1 MLNQDL
7 LKEAEIVLID
17 LLELDSDKFNFY
29 NEKRKELLN
38 SLDVFYLDGADLED
52 LLYDIKDAIYDFL
65 YYFTFEKV
73 SKVVKAMAKK
83 YDLSEEQQEELTDH
97 LNDYLN
103 ALDLPYLP
111 I

>member
-1 MLNQDL
+1 
-7 LKEAEIVLID
+7 
-17 LLELDSDKFNFY
+17 
-29 NEKRKELLN
+29 
-38 SLDVFYLDGADLED
+38 
-52 LLYDIKDAIYDFL
+52 
-65 YYFTFEKV
+65 
-73 SKVVKAMAKK
+73 MAKK